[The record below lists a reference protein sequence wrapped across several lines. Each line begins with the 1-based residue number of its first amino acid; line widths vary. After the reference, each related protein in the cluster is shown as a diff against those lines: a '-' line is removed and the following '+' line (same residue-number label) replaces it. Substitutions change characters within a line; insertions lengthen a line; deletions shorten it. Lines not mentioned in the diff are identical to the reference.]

1 MKGDIGNR
9 GHMTLKFTVHRVD
22 GGVERM
28 MDEVARDES
37 LELHI
42 NGVNYRRLTA
52 SPTLRRELIYG
63 HLYAHG
69 IAHPEEIEELIIH
82 PPRAYVKLRRSIDV
96 EAIRELELQLL
107 SEAEGNKPMERLR
120 EFQVDVD
127 INVEAARLVAL
138 MGEMERRGSVFKRTG
153 GVHGALLA
161 ATTGEI
167 TAYVEDVS
175 RYSAVD
181 KAIGLTLLRGLKPR
195 GLMLLSTG
203 RQSAPMVL
211 KAARCGIP
219 LIASRAAP
227 TSSGIR
233 AAEAVGITLICFLR
247 GRRMNI
253 YTHPGRLSIGI

>member
-9 GHMTLKFTVHRVD
+9 GHMILEFTVHRVD

-82 PPRAYVKLRRSIDV
+82 PPKAHVKLRRSIDV

-107 SEAEGNKPMERLR
+107 SEAEGVPSRRGHQRGGRKACSPDGGDGEARRRLQENWRSPRRPIGSHHGGDRRLR
-120 EFQVDVD
+120 RGCEQ
-127 INVEAARLVAL
+127 ILSRGQGHRPNASQRPEA
-138 MGEMERRGSVFKRTG
+138 KRIDAAQ
-153 GVHGALLA
+153 HG
-161 ATTGEI
+161 
-167 TAYVEDVS
+167 
-175 RYSAVD
+175 
-181 KAIGLTLLRGLKPR
+181 
-195 GLMLLSTG
+195 
-203 RQSAPMVL
+203 
-211 KAARCGIP
+211 
-219 LIASRAAP
+219 
-227 TSSGIR
+227 
-233 AAEAVGITLICFLR
+233 EAVSPYGFEGCEMRHPPNSLQ
-247 GRRMNI
+247 GRP
-253 YTHPGRLSIGI
+253 HLLGD